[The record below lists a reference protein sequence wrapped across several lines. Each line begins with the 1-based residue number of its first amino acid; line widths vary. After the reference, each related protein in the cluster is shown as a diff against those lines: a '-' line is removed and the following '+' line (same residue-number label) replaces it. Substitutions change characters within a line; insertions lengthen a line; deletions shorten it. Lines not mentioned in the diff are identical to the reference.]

1 MAANNPSRSLL
12 SLLQKRFLLTSSA
25 ALSPPTA
32 PLPTSSSSSSSSSP
46 SLTVQF
52 LVNSCGLTSK
62 SALSV
67 SKKFQIR
74 ENNLQNSQSVLQ
86 FLKAHDFSETHIS
99 NLIEKRPKTLLRKI
113 EDNLKGKFDFFIE
126 NGFAG
131 QLLPQLILSNPLI
144 LERALDSHIK
154 PSLLYFKSIL
164 GTSEKIIAAS
174 KRSLFLLTCDW
185 NSIVLPNIDFLIKEG
200 VPVDRVAKLFLYH
213 PQVLQRKHDRMIYAV
228 NTVKDLGLEPEVSLF
243 IYALTTMMQSSEST
257 LKKKVEVLKSLGW
270 TEEEIFR
277 AFKQDPAILRFSEE
291 KIRSVMDFL
300 VNTVGLRPQTIIAN
314 PLFLH
319 YSINKRLRPRYN
331 VLKALESKKLFD
343 EGVSIRSLL
352 KMTEKKFMKNYVAKY
367 EHSVPGILDTYKG
380 TGKPIKL
387 DT

>member
-1 MAANNPSRSLL
+1 MAASKTSRSLL

-32 PLPTSSSSSSSSSP
+32 PLPTSI
-46 SLTVQF
+46 QF

-200 VPVDRVAKLFLYH
+200 VPVDRVAKLFLFH
-213 PQVLQRKHDRMIYAV
+213 PQVLQRKHDRMIYA
-228 NTVKDLGLEPEVSLF
+228 VSLF